1 MNAPALVE
9 SPPPSTHR
17 APPRLDL
24 FGPIHKA
31 IRCALGE
38 LLTVLGATS
47 FSDEAAVASAV
58 AQLEDVIELCEDHRG
73 HEDDFVMSALADR
86 LRGKLDSM
94 QRAHADQPVVVAQL
108 RALATTLQ
116 TTAHDLRP
124 IAGRTLY
131 LHFSTFAA
139 DLLLHMAEEEQV
151 VQPLLERSFTD
162 DELRGVHAR
171 LMASLTPAQRAR
183 AGKWLMRAL
192 NPVERAALF
201 GAAPAGEAR

>member
-1 MNAPALVE
+1 MNASTHVE
-9 SPPPSTHR
+9 PPPSTLR
-17 APPRLDL
+17 APPRVDL

-38 LLTVLGATS
+38 LLTILGAAS
-47 FSDEAAVASAV
+47 FTDEAAVANV
-58 AQLEDVIELCEDHRG
+58 VTQLDDVIELCEDHRG
-73 HEDDFVMSALADR
+73 HEDDFVMSALAER

-151 VQPLLERSFTD
+151 AQPLLERSFTD
-162 DELRGVHAR
+162 DELLGVHAR
-171 LMASLTPAQRAR
+171 LIASLTPTQRAR
-183 AGKWLMRAL
+183 AGKWMMRAL
-192 NPVERAALF
+192 NPVERAALL
-201 GAAPAGEAR
+201 AAESKGGPR